1 MTISRRSVLKGAAAG
16 GFLAGVAPMRATL
29 AAAATDQRLV
39 VYILRGAMDGLA
51 ALPPYADPSYRTARG
66 NLAMPGPGEANGM
79 LDLDGFFG
87 IHPNLS
93 VLRDWY
99 AEGAMAFLH
108 ASHSAYRERSHFDG
122 QDLLENGTTQ
132 PMGATTGWLNRAI
145 TALGP
150 STTRLGL
157 AVGNGVPLTL
167 RGQTPVTAYQPQGLA
182 GASQQFLNFV
192 SRLYAKDALLDQAYK
207 DGLATKQLVNGV
219 LGSGTTTNNSP
230 AGLAAAAGRLLAA
243 IDGPRM
249 ATLELGGWD
258 THANQGLATGQ
269 LANVFTTLNESLA
282 ALRENLGPAWAKTS
296 IVVLT
301 EFGRTVLGNG
311 SGGSDHG
318 MGSVTFVAGGPIAGK
333 RRLGGWPG
341 LAAAQL
347 YEGRDLAPLN
357 DQRSVLKA
365 LLRQQFGL
373 SETVLSETVFPG
385 SAAVPSFGDLVK
397 TGVS

>member
-1 MTISRRSVLKGAAAG
+1 MTISRRSVIKGAVAGTIFAAAG
-16 GFLAGVAPMRATL
+16 PMRMTL

-51 ALPPYADPSYRTARG
+51 AVPPYADPFYRTARG
-66 NLAMPGPGEANGM
+66 NLAMPDPSQANGM

-87 IHPNLS
+87 IHPNLA

-99 AEGAMAFLH
+99 NEGAMAFLH
-108 ASHSAYRERSHFDG
+108 ASQSAYRERSHFDG
-122 QDLLENGTTQ
+122 QDLLENGTTR
-132 PMGATTGWLNRAI
+132 PMGSITGWLNRAI

-167 RGQTPVTAYQPQGLA
+167 RGPTPVNTFQPQGLA

-192 SRLYAKDALLDQAYK
+192 GRLYAKDPMLDQAYK

-219 LGSGTTTNNSP
+219 LGTGTNNNNSP
-230 AGLAAAAGRLLAA
+230 AGLASVAGRLLAA
-243 IDGPRM
+243 VDGPRM

-269 LANVFTTLNESLA
+269 LANVFGTLRDSLVS
-282 ALRENLGPAWAKTS
+282 LRTNLGDAWAKTT
-296 IVVLT
+296 IVTLT

-311 SGGSDHG
+311 TFGSDHG
-318 MGSVTFVAGGPIAGK
+318 TGSVMFVAGGAIAGK
-333 RRLGGWPG
+333 RRLGGWPTLG
-341 LAAAQL
+341 PTQL
-347 YEGRDLAPLN
+347 FQNRDLAPLN
-357 DQRSVLKA
+357 DQRSVLKTV
-365 LLRQQFGL
+365 LRRQFGL
-373 SETVLSETVFPG
+373 SETVLNETVFPG
-385 SAAVPSFGDLVK
+385 SAAIPFFSDLVK
-397 TGVS
+397 TGVA